1 SGIFL
6 QNPNSGVNIL
16 HNSVYMYGTGNASA
30 FYTYNSSTSYKPIIK
45 NNNFVTEAGSS
56 AYPIY
61 YNGSYSNVNYFNVDY
76 NNYYSSGSNVG
87 YAGGDQTSIE
97 GLRAATGQDI
107 HSVSKSQF
115 YYDYPNSAKVYGFD
129 LSCPPLSL
137 VTTDIEN
144 VTRTTPTT
152 MGAYHFTP
160 YLAYDIQ
167 PYALVTPSGV
177 LMNGVKET
185 VSIELMNV
193 GDSTIT
199 SATIDWSFN
208 GTARSTVNWTGNL
221 ASGSTVTVT
230 LDTILPVGGINSL
243 EIITSAPNAQTD
255 TMPFNDTLR
264 VNLFACDSMLSGV
277 YTVGTA
283 GKFSTLEDAMLALQ
297 NCGVKDAVTLLL
309 DSGDYPP
316 IAFSGTILGTSTTNT
331 ITITS
336 ASGTASDVTIGSS
349 TSSAITALSLTD
361 VSHLIFKDIT
371 IGLNSSNTGI
381 AVELSGMC
389 ENVLFYGCNIQTHQN
404 GTGTNYCGV
413 KYYNSSGSTKYLKD
427 VRFIKNNVDGGYY
440 NFWVYYGA
448 GTSANMASTAMSVTI
463 DSNIM
468 TNAYYAGIYSYEY
481 ARYNS
486 ISYNTITSRT
496 SGSVT
501 STWYGIYLSW
511 DHNVESIIGNKI
523 QSTNTGIGYP
533 RGIYIYY
540 YFNSPSYS
548 GSGSGLIAN
557 NEIILRTTS
566 SYYGIYLYNP
576 YSNVNVLHNSVYM
589 YGTGSAYAMY
599 FYNSSSS
606 YQPVLK
612 NNNFVTV
619 AGSSA
624 YPIYYNSSY
633 YNTSYVTV
641 DYNNYYSSGS
651 YVGYAGSARTTLA
664 ALQTA
669 TLQDANSMNSNP
681 GFAAVPTDLIPANWL
696 SCPIIADVP
705 TDITGELRI
714 MSTYIGCYTAVF
726 TLDAGIVEYVGIG
739 GRSTAG
745 LNPINV
751 KIINMGKDTLTS
763 LSVRCE
769 IDGVQQSP
777 VNLTGLSLAQYQDT
791 IVTVGSFTAVTGVTT
806 NIKTWTFSPNGLTDQ
821 NNGNDTLAITTEGCA
836 LVLYG
841 TYDVGGGN
849 NDFST
854 IAAAMSALTSCGV
867 SGPVVLRLA
876 TGTYNSLSSFTTVYY
891 GTSET
896 NTVTFTSLAGDAD
909 SVVIGAATGVA
920 LTLNGAKYLRFD
932 KVTIGNTNGNT
943 TYGVNFLNTN
953 ECIDFYGCN
962 INSSTS
968 TISSNYACVYY
979 DNSSGSTNTL
989 KNVRFIKNDI
999 NGGYYN
1005 FYMNYPAGGSTNI
1018 RNMSV
1023 TIDSNIIRNAYY
1035 YGIRSYEY
1043 ACYPSISYNTITS
1056 RTSGSV
1062 SSYWYGLYLSWDHN
1076 VEKIVGN
1083 TIKSTHTSIYYPYG
1097 MYIYYYFNSTS
1108 YSGSGSGLIANN
1120 EIILRTTSSYYGI
1133 YLYNP
1138 YSNVKVLHNSVYMY
1152 GSGSAYALYTY
1163 NGSSSYKPEI
1173 KNNIFMTNAST
1184 TAYPI
1189 YYNGNYSSSY
1199 YTTDYNNYYSS
1210 GNYVGYAGSALTSL
1224 LALQGATGQDANSI
1238 SENPNFIDPTV
1249 DLHTSGISM
1258 LIDPISALP
1267 YDKNGLA
1274 RVPVTNMGCYHD
1286 FEPEDNDAK
1295 MVQIV
1300 SPGSSVSIGV
1310 STPITVKIMNFGVNN
1325 LDSVTFNWIVNGGAL
1340 NTMKYDC
1347 DLAFGVTSPAITL
1360 GSFIP
1365 ISGLNTLLVYT
1376 TNPNGVPDEN
1386 TSDDTLTYSV
1396 YACDSML
1403 NGIYTID
1410 SGGDFA
1416 SLDVAFMALKNC
1428 GVNGPVE
1435 LRMATGTYP
1444 GLTIDTEFPGTSST
1458 RTITITSATGNA
1470 TDVIFNAD
1478 YSNALVLN
1486 GAKDLKFEKVSFGNT
1501 TNSLTGVTFINTNTN
1516 IEFYEC
1522 NIYASLSNTS
1532 NSCAAVYYNNTSGS
1546 TNTLKDVRF
1555 IKNTIDGGYSNF
1567 WFNYPAGGSSN
1578 MSNMSV
1584 TIDSNIMKNSYYYAL
1599 YAYYYGSYPSISYNT
1614 ITSRNSGLITSTW
1627 YGLRFY
1633 YYNNVEK
1640 IEGNRI
1646 ISTNTN
1652 IMYPYGMYIYY
1663 YFNSPSYY
1671 GSGSSLIANNEIILY
1686 TISSYYGIYLYNPYS
1701 NVELLHNSIYMYGTG
1716 SAYALYTYNSSTSY
1730 QPVFKNNIFT
1740 TAAATTAYPI
1750 YYNGNYGSSYYTTD
1764 YNNYYSTGANIAY
1777 AGSAISSLS
1786 GLQSAT
1792 GQDANSLNQNPNFLL
1807 PTTSLNTDGFE
1818 MLVPPL
1824 VNVPYDIDGK
1834 SRGFVTNI
1842 GCYHDFDPY
1851 DDDAKMVSFVSP
1863 VGGVVVGQSTP
1874 LTVTL
1879 MNMGLHNLDS
1889 VRIHWSVNNGPVDS
1903 VNYYCNLAFGAI
1915 SSNITLDTFI
1925 PVGGTNS
1932 FRVYTTLPNGTA
1944 DEFPINDTIQTTAFG
1959 CDSILSGVYTVGT
1972 GGDLA
1977 NVYEAVTALYQCGI
1991 KGPVEF
1997 RFMAG
2002 SYGNL
2007 TFNQN
2012 VPGSSTTNTITFTS
2026 LSGNPGSVTFASLG
2040 DVALTFDNVSN
2051 FIFKNVTL
2059 NATLG
2064 THAVEFKNTCSN
2076 IVLYGCN
2083 IIADPTTTQTYAG
2096 IYRNGTSGSSA
2107 SLSNIRIIK
2116 NNISGGYY
2124 NIYWYYGGG
2133 SSSYMGSGC
2142 YIDSNVCTN
2151 AYYYGI
2157 NLHYSYTNFNS
2168 VSYNKVI
2175 CRSSN
2180 SSSNFYGI
2188 RFYYYNNIGEVVGN
2202 KVYIRNTAV
2211 NYAYPMYIYY
2221 YNNYTN
2227 NPFGSML
2234 VANNELISEAGS
2246 YSYGLYVYNYSLVN
2260 VINNSIYGSASST
2273 AYGLYLYTTS
2283 TTYPI
2288 VAKNNNAHVAN
2299 ASTGYPLYISSTTYA
2314 SSSYVTLDYNNY
2326 YNANYVGYV
2335 GGARTTLTQL
2345 RSATGQDVNSVSAL
2359 PSYVNLSNSLEL
2371 NDYSN
2376 FLCQRLSSVL
2386 TDINGESRTDLT
2398 TMGAYSVYVYN
2409 GYDMALTSIV
2419 EPINTDEVACYQD
2432 FASIKVAV
2440 ANRGSLPID
2449 FTVTPMILHVD
2460 VQGAVN
2466 FQADTI
2472 ISVGTLTAT
2481 KKDTIK
2487 ITDLLPVSS
2496 NGSYYITAWLEL
2508 VVDALPEDDTVQSV
2522 YIIDKN
2528 SIPYTINFDTM
2539 PSGMVF
2545 KQFAGSSGWTVE
2557 SGDGVNPIISPSH
2570 GSGRLQFLSESG
2582 RGSMARAT
2590 LQPFN
2595 LKGSVSPQMKF
2606 WYAHDDGNPMSRDY
2620 TEVKISIDGGTTYFT
2635 LLNLQRYNA
2644 AYATPTF
2651 VRYEID
2657 LSPYTTYSCVILAF
2671 EAGSY
2676 GGGNQN
2682 IDSIA
2687 IISKQDLSLELIVTE
2702 QSEFVACELDNK

>member
-1 SGIFL
+1 M
-6 QNPNSGVNIL
+6 V
-16 HNSVYMYGTGNASA
+16 V
-30 FYTYNSSTSYKPIIK
+30 
-45 NNNFVTEAGSS
+45 
-56 AYPIY
+56 
-61 YNGSYSNVNYFNVDY
+61 
-76 NNYYSSGSNVG
+76 
-87 YAGGDQTSIE
+87 
-97 GLRAATGQDI
+97 
-107 HSVSKSQF
+107 
-115 YYDYPNSAKVYGFD
+115 
-129 LSCPPLSL
+129 
-137 VTTDIEN
+137 
-144 VTRTTPTT
+144 
-152 MGAYHFTP
+152 
-160 YLAYDIQ
+160 
-167 PYALVTPSGV
+167 
-177 LMNGVKET
+177 
-185 VSIELMNV
+185 
-193 GDSTIT
+193 
-199 SATIDWSFN
+199 
-208 GTARSTVNWTGNL
+208 
-221 ASGSTVTVT
+221 
-230 LDTILPVGGINSL
+230 
-243 EIITSAPNAQTD
+243 
-255 TMPFNDTLR
+255 
-264 VNLFACDSMLSGV
+264 
-277 YTVGTA
+277 
-283 GKFSTLEDAMLALQ
+283 
-297 NCGVKDAVTLLL
+297 
-309 DSGDYPP
+309 
-316 IAFSGTILGTSTTNT
+316 
-331 ITITS
+331 
-336 ASGTASDVTIGSS
+336 
-349 TSSAITALSLTD
+349 
-361 VSHLIFKDIT
+361 
-371 IGLNSSNTGI
+371 
-381 AVELSGMC
+381 
-389 ENVLFYGCNIQTHQN
+389 
-404 GTGTNYCGV
+404 
-413 KYYNSSGSTKYLKD
+413 
-427 VRFIKNNVDGGYY
+427 
-440 NFWVYYGA
+440 
-448 GTSANMASTAMSVTI
+448 
-463 DSNIM
+463 
-468 TNAYYAGIYSYEY
+468 
-481 ARYNS
+481 
-486 ISYNTITSRT
+486 
-496 SGSVT
+496 
-501 STWYGIYLSW
+501 
-511 DHNVESIIGNKI
+511 
-523 QSTNTGIGYP
+523 
-533 RGIYIYY
+533 
-540 YFNSPSYS
+540 
-548 GSGSGLIAN
+548 GLIAN
-557 NEIILRTTS
+557 NEIILHGAYTS
-566 SYYGIYLYNP
+566 ATYNYFCGMYIYNP
-576 YSNVNVLHNSVYM
+576 YSTVNISHNSIYLYRTSSSTTYGSGIFTYTTSTSYPIHVRNNNVVTSLTSGGTSYYIYPYYVASATYCTST
-589 YGTGSAYAMY
+589 YGTR
-599 FYNSSSS
+599 N
-606 YQPVLK
+606 
-612 NNNFVTV
+612 
-619 AGSSA
+619 
-624 YPIYYNSSY
+624 
-633 YNTSYVTV
+633 
-641 DYNNYYSSGS
+641 YNNYFNTNSSNIAYTGA
-651 YVGYAGSARTTLA
+651 VRTLA
-664 ALQTA
+664 
-669 TLQDANSMNSNP
+669 TLRSTHSQDANSTNMNP
-681 GFAAVPTDLIPANWL
+681 GFVAAPTDLIPSTWS
-696 SCPIIADVP
+696 SCPVLTDVP
-705 TDITGELRI
+705 YDINGMPRTA
-714 MSTYIGCYTAVF
+714 SNNYKGCYIQTF
-726 TLDAGIVEYVGIG
+726 MYDAGLTEFKSP
-739 GRSTAG
+739 STKSIAG
-745 LNPINV
+745 VSTPVSV
-751 KIINMGKDTLTS
+751 KLVNFG
-763 LSVRCE
+763 
-769 IDGVQQSP
+769 Q
-777 VNLTGLSLAQYQDT
+777 VNLTSVTIVWSVKGVSQTPLTVTGLNLPQFKDTVIVLGSYIPDTGFNAIKAYTSLPNGTGDLNPLNDT
-791 IVTVGSFTAVTGVTT
+791 IDINSFGCEMILNGV
-806 NIKTWTFSPNGLTDQ
+806 
-821 NNGNDTLAITTEGCA
+821 
-836 LVLYG
+836 
-841 TYDVGGGN
+841 YDVAGGN
-849 NDFST
+849 NDFAT
-854 IAAAMSALTSCGV
+854 INAVMSRLVNCGV
-867 SGPVVLRLA
+867 SGPVTIRLA
-876 TGTYNSLSSFTTVYY
+876 TGTYNAFNSISGTFPGASSN
-891 GTSET
+891 
-896 NTVTFTSLAGDAD
+896 NTITFTSLTGDAD
-909 SVVIGAATGVA
+909 DVVIGAASGTA
-920 LTLNGAKYLRFD
+920 LELDGAENLRFTNL
-932 KVTIGNTNGNT
+932 TIGNNAT
-943 TYGVNFLNTN
+943 TYGIEFFNSNTN
-953 ECIDFYGCN
+953 IEFYQCN
-962 INSSTS
+962 ILSSPTTSNSS
-968 TISSNYACVYY
+968 YACVRYY
-979 DNSSGSTNTL
+979 SSSGSTNL
-989 KNVRFIKNDI
+989 LRDIRFIKNHL

-1005 FYMNYPAGGSTNI
+1005 FYLYYPAGGSGNI
-1018 RNMSV
+1018 GSSGMSV
-1023 TIDSNIIRNAYY
+1023 IIDSNLMTNAYY
-1035 YGIRSYEY
+1035 YGIYSYY
-1043 ACYPSISYNTITS
+1043 YGRYPSISYNTITS
-1056 RTSGSV
+1056 RNSGTV
-1062 SSYWYGLYLSWDHN
+1062 SSTWYGIYLYYYHN
-1076 VEKIVGN
+1076 VDAIVGN
-1083 TIKSTHTSIYYPYG
+1083 RIHSTNPSIMYPTG
-1097 MYIYYYFNSTS
+1097 IRTYYYFNYTS
-1108 YSGSGSGLIANN
+1108 YGGSGAGLIANN
-1120 EIILRTTSSYYGI
+1120 EIILYTTSSYYGI

-1224 LALQGATGQDANSI
+1224 VALQGATGQDANSI

-1627 YGLRFY
+1627 YGLCFY

-1792 GQDANSLNQNPNFLL
+1792 GQDANSINQDPDFLA
-1807 PTTSLNTDGFE
+1807 PTTSLNTDGLE

-1824 VNVPYDIDGK
+1824 VNVPYDIDGEL
-1834 SRGFVTNI
+1834 RNVVTNM
-1842 GCYHDFDPY
+1842 GCYHDFIPLPADV
-1851 DDDAKMVSFVSP
+1851 KMLEISSP
-1863 VGGVVVGQSTP
+1863 IDGIAAGQSTS
-1874 LTVTL
+1874 LGVKIV
-1879 MNMGLHNLDS
+1879 NMAIDTLDS
-1889 VRIHWSVNNGPVDS
+1889 VRFYWSINNGPVDS
-1903 VNYYCNLAFGAI
+1903 VDYYCNIPFGATSEI
-1915 SSNITLDTFI
+1915 VNLDSFSLSGFNTFL
-1925 PVGGTNS
+1925 
-1932 FRVYTTLPNGTA
+1932 VYTALPNGIA
-1944 DEFPINDTIQTTAFG
+1944 DGYPSNDTLRLSVYA
-1959 CDSILSGVYTVGT
+1959 CDSALNGIYTVGT
-1972 GGDLA
+1972 GGDFQDEI
-1977 NVYEAVTALYQCGI
+1977 EAIKALLSCGVN
-1991 KGPVEF
+1991 GPTEF

-2002 SYGNL
+2002 TYGSL
-2007 TFNQN
+2007 TFDKNIS
-2012 VPGSSTTNTITFTS
+2012 GSSTTNTITITS
-2026 LSGNPGSVTFASLG
+2026 LSGSPGGVAFASVG
-2040 DVALTFDNVSN
+2040 DVALTLSNVSN
-2051 FIFKNVTL
+2051 LLFKNVSFD
-2059 NATLG
+2059 ATLG
-2064 THAVEFKNTCSN
+2064 THAVEFKGSCSD
-2076 IVLYGCN
+2076 ILLYGCN
-2083 IIADPTTTQTYAG
+2083 INADPQTTQVYAG
-2096 IYRNGTSGSSA
+2096 IYRNGSSGSIA
-2107 SLSNIRIIK
+2107 TLSDIRIIK

-2657 LSPYTTYSCVILAF
+2657 LSPYTAYSCVILAF

-2702 QSEFVACELDNK
+2702 QSEFVACELDNKEINVKLTNLTAQVFDFDKDPSQINVKVSGAVDTLFTIPLTSGTIEGDTVAYYNITNTFDFSVNGTYDILAYLSSADDNTFNDTARQTRIVQVDAELITVDSIASKDEGDLVYPTVHITNNGNMPINGMALVISINSVQVLAENIDTLLNPDDTITYTFENPYTVPNASEQQPYYQMKVSIDLDCDGNNNNNSNTKYYNVNVEGAVDLSIVQILYPLADSCLAGYTKVYPSIEVFNSGTGYAQGAKLYVLVDSAGVQAQSFVETLDDVSAQTSITFNCSKYYVVPNFENTYTVTFSIEFEKDANQGNNSKSVVACAKEVVSVPTMTALSWSLGQNIPNPAAANMSIPYTLPEDGKVQFKVMSINGQVLYQESIDAVQGVQYLDFNADNLAVGIYYYSMEYKGQRIVKKMTIQK